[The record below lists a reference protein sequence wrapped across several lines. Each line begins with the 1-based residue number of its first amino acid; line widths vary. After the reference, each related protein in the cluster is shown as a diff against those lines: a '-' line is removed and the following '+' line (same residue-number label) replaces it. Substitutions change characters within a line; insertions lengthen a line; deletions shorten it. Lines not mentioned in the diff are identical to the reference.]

1 MAVQAPAAVLDAGV
15 ALDCAPSWLA
25 LLLALAWDRLLGE
38 PPAALHPVVWMG
50 RAIDVALRAAPEPRP
65 ARELAYGTVIAL
77 VLPAGCFVA
86 GAAVLAATA
95 RVPLLR
101 LAFETFLLKSAFAL
115 HALGAAAR
123 EVRDP
128 LRRDDLPEARRAL
141 RCLCSRDAEPLD
153 AELVA
158 AAAVESVAEN
168 ASDSFVA
175 PLLFYVVLGLPG
187 ALFYR
192 MANTLDA
199 RIGYRGRYEWLGKP
213 AARLDDLL
221 NLVPARLTAA
231 LLLVA
236 GALRGRDVGRARRVW
251 RSDARRTASP
261 NAGHP
266 MAVMA
271 GLLGVALEKPG
282 AYRLGD
288 ATARVDADT
297 IDAAWTLT
305 RIAAAAMVLV
315 ALAAIALRDVH

>member
-1 MAVQAPAAVLDAGV
+1 MPPEWT
-15 ALDCAPSWLA
+15 PSWIA

-50 RAIDVALRAAPEPRP
+50 RAIDAALRAAPRRRP
-65 ARELAYGTVIAL
+65 ARELAYGVLVATLLPLGCAAL
-77 VLPAGCFVA
+77 
-86 GAAVLAATA
+86 GAAALACTA
-95 RVPLLR
+95 RWPLLR
-101 LAFETFLLKSAFAL
+101 LALETFLLKSAFAL
-115 HALGAAAR
+115 RALGDAAR
-123 EVRDP
+123 DVRDP
-128 LRRDDLPEARRAL
+128 LRTGDLPAARSAL
-141 RCLCSRDAEPLD
+141 RSLCSRDPAVLD

-175 PLLFYVVLGLPG
+175 PVLFYALLGLPG
-187 ALFYR
+187 ALLYR

-221 NLVPARLTAA
+221 NLIPARLTAL

-236 GALRGRDVGRARRVW
+236 GALRGGDVRRALAVW
-251 RSDARRTASP
+251 RRDARRTARP

-266 MAVMA
+266 MAVTA

-288 ATARVDADT
+288 ADVRVVPAT
-297 IDAAWTLT
+297 IDDAWRLT
-305 RIAAAAMVLV
+305 RAAAAAMVLV
-315 ALAAIALRDVH
+315 ALAAIALRDAL

>member
-1 MAVQAPAAVLDAGV
+1 MPPDWT
-15 ALDCAPSWLA
+15 PSWLA

-50 RAIDVALRAAPEPRP
+50 RAIDVALRFAPRARP
-65 ARELAYGTVIAL
+65 ACELAYGAAVAS
-77 VLPAGCFVA
+77 VLPLGCA
-86 GAAVLAATA
+86 LLGAVVLSLASRA
-95 RVPLLR
+95 PLLR
-101 LAFETFLLKSAFAL
+101 LVVETFLLKSAFAL
-115 HALGAAAR
+115 RALGAAAGD
-123 EVRDP
+123 VRDP
-128 LRRDDLPEARRAL
+128 LRAGDLPAARRAL
-141 RCLCSRDAEPLD
+141 KSLCSRDAAALD

-175 PLLFYVVLGLPG
+175 PIVFYALLGLPG

-192 MANTLDA
+192 MVNTLDA
-199 RIGYRGRYEWLGKP
+199 RIGYRDRYEWLGKP

-221 NLVPARLTAA
+221 NLVPARLTAV

-236 GALRGRDVGRARRVW
+236 GALSGFDAGRARAVR
-251 RSDARRTASP
+251 RRDARRTASP

-282 AYRLGD
+282 FYRLGD
-288 ATARVDADT
+288 ADRRVAPET
-297 IDAAWTLT
+297 IDEAWRLT
-305 RIAAAAMVLV
+305 RVAAVAMVLV
-315 ALAAIALRDVH
+315 ALAAIALRDAL

>member
-1 MAVQAPAAVLDAGV
+1 MPLDWT
-15 ALDCAPSWLA
+15 PSWVA
-25 LLLALAWDRLLGE
+25 LLLALAWDALLGE

-50 RAIDVALRAAPEPRP
+50 RAIDVALRIAPRGRP
-65 ARELAYGTVIAL
+65 SGELAYGAVVAL
-77 VLPAGCFVA
+77 VLPVGCFLA
-86 GAAVLAATA
+86 GWAALACSA
-95 RVPLLR
+95 RAPLLR
-101 LAFETFLLKSAFAL
+101 LLVETYLLKSAFAL
-115 HALGAAAR
+115 RALGDAAR
-123 EVRDP
+123 GVRDP
-128 LRRDDLPEARRAL
+128 LRAGDLPGARRAL
-141 RCLCSRDAEPLD
+141 RSLCSRDAEPLD

-175 PLLFYVVLGLPG
+175 PILFYALLGLPG
-187 ALFYR
+187 ALLYR

-231 LLLVA
+231 LLLAA
-236 GALRGRDVGRARRVW
+236 GALRGLDVRRARTIVR
-251 RSDARRTASP
+251 RDAARTASP

-266 MAVMA
+266 MAAMA

-288 ATARVDADT
+288 ATRAVGPDT
-297 IDAAWTLT
+297 IDDAWRLT
-305 RIAAAAMVLV
+305 RLAAAAMVV
-315 ALAAIALRDVH
+315 VTLAAIALRDVL

>member
-77 VLPAGCFVA
+77 VLPVGCFVA

-101 LAFETFLLKSAFAL
+101 LAVETFLLKSAFAL
-115 HALGAAAR
+115 HALGVAAR
-123 EVRDP
+123 DVRDP
-128 LRRDDLPEARRAL
+128 LRRDDLPGARRAL
-141 RCLCSRDAEPLD
+141 RSLCSRDAEPLD

-175 PLLFYVVLGLPG
+175 PLLLYVVAGVPG

-231 LLLVA
+231 LLLAA
-236 GALRGRDVGRARRVW
+236 GALRGRDVRRALRVW
-251 RSDARRTASP
+251 RRDARRTASP

-288 ATARVDADT
+288 ATVRVGEDT
-297 IDAAWTLT
+297 IDEAWTLT
-305 RIAAAAMVLV
+305 RVAAAAMVPV

>member
-1 MAVQAPAAVLDAGV
+1 MLDAGV
-15 ALDCAPSWLA
+15 ALGCAPSWLA

-38 PPAALHPVVWMG
+38 PRAALHPVVWMG
-50 RAIDVALRAAPEPRP
+50 RAIDLALRAAPQARP
-65 ARELAYGTVIAL
+65 ARELAYGVAVAI
-77 VLPAGCFVA
+77 VLPVGCFCA
-86 GAAVLAATA
+86 GVAVLAATT
-95 RVPLLR
+95 RVPLLH
-101 LAFETFLLKSAFAL
+101 LAVETFLLKSAFAL

-123 EVRDP
+123 DVRDP
-128 LRRDDLPEARRAL
+128 LRGGDLAAARRAL
-141 RCLCSRDAEPLD
+141 RSLCSRDAEPLG

-175 PLLFYVVLGLPG
+175 PLLFYAVLGLPG

-221 NLVPARLTAA
+221 NLVPARLTA
-231 LLLVA
+231 LLLLAA
-236 GALRGRDVGRARRVW
+236 GALRGLDVGRALAVW
-251 RSDARRTASP
+251 RRDARRTASP

-266 MAVMA
+266 MAVTA

-282 AYRLGD
+282 AYRLGE
-288 ATARVDADT
+288 ATAPVGPHT
-297 IDAAWTLT
+297 IDDAWRLT
-305 RIAAAAMVLV
+305 RLAGAAMVLV
-315 ALAAIALRDVH
+315 ALAAIALRDVVH

>member
-1 MAVQAPAAVLDAGV
+1 VLDARV
-15 ALDCAPSWLA
+15 ALDCAPSCLA
-25 LLLALAWDRLLGE
+25 LLLALVWDRLLGE

-50 RAIDVALRAAPEPRP
+50 RAIDLALRAAPRARP
-65 ARELAYGTVIAL
+65 ARELAYGTAVAV
-77 VLPAGCFVA
+77 VLPAGCFLAGVA
-86 GAAVLAATA
+86 VIVGTA
-95 RVPLLR
+95 RVPVVR
-101 LAFETFLLKSAFAL
+101 LVAETFLLKSALAL
-115 HALGAAAR
+115 RALGDAAR
-123 EVRDP
+123 DVRDP
-128 LRRDDLPEARRAL
+128 LRAADLPAARGAL
-141 RCLCSRDAEPLD
+141 RSLCSRDPGGLD

-175 PLLFYVVLGLPG
+175 PVLCYVALGLPG

-231 LLLVA
+231 LLLA
-236 GALRGRDVGRARRVW
+236 GGAVQGRDVRRAWRVW
-251 RSDARRTASP
+251 RRDARRTASP

-266 MAVMA
+266 MAMMA
-271 GLLGVALEKPG
+271 GLLGVALDKPG

-288 ATARVDADT
+288 ASTPVVPDT
-297 IDAAWTLT
+297 IDDAWRLT
-305 RIAAAAMVLV
+305 RLAAATMVLL
-315 ALAAIALRDVH
+315 ALATIALRHVR